1 MLSPVLVNY
10 ASSSGLSTEEVEVLW
25 SLSKEITKS
34 NTSRKDG
41 DFYLRS
47 YTVLGNLISLSDTK
61 HKRKKIG
68 KHSGKSW
75 WNGLTTEQQR
85 EYLQEH
91 PGSSANPKFKLR
103 VSKRKPGTAKRKEEP
118 KPQVPAEDVGEQS
131 LERETKKVK
140 SKERELIHKQVARGL
155 PKLTHNAKQ
164 KPHVFTHGLKAL
176 KKLGSKEPLSKEDKA
191 HLHTLAKVV
200 MGAMLVAAVAF
211 TPMVPFAGSL
221 AHMYVDHIIS
231 KGPKEREQEEDG
243 DWEPTEIDTPQI
255 DTMSARESKDVY
267 LLSGD
272 MANWVLDQDQE
283 QLLNDAKQHSRNT

>member
-25 SLSKEITKS
+25 SLSKEITKG

-47 YTVLGNLISLSDTK
+47 YKVLGNLISLSDSK

-103 VSKRKPGTAKRKEEP
+103 VSKRKPGTFRRKEEP
-118 KPQVPAEDVGEQS
+118 VPEDDGEQS
-131 LERETKKVK
+131 PEREAKKVK
-140 SKERELIHKQVARGL
+140 SNERDLVHKQVAKGL
-155 PKLTHNAKQ
+155 PKLTHIAKQ

-176 KKLGSKEPLSKEDKA
+176 KKLGGKEPLSKEDKA

-200 MGAMLVAAVAF
+200 MGVMLVAAVAF
-211 TPMVPFAGSL
+211 TPLVPFAGSL
-221 AHMYVDHIIS
+221 AHMYVDHITR
-231 KGPKEREQEEDG
+231 KGQKEREQEEDD

-272 MANWVLDQDQE
+272 MANWILDQDQE
-283 QLLNDAKQHSRNT
+283 QLLNDAQRHSRNT